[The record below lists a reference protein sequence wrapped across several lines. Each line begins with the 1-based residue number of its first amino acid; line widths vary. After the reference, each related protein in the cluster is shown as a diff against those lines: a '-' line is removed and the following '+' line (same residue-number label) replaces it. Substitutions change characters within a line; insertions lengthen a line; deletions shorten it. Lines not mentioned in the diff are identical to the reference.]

1 MRNAYGR
8 NSRERSRS
16 CTARL
21 ASAPCPGW
29 MRTRPARFQPCCPLQ
44 RLMLHVVPQLHA
56 VAIRSRVVTRL
67 TRAVRALGE
76 LVPAALVVVDG
87 MYETAEIVA
96 VITMARDALVHVAVR
111 LGSALLSIVACL
123 YSIFDHRIHIS
134 MARNC
139 TLSCP
144 RRGSTCCA
152 KWSSLLHPMGHSYS
166 VGVTLNQLP
175 VRISDDLGRDT
186 CRNSRRCCSLP
197 GSCPTCRSRRRIG
210 PQRRFS
216 TIYRLFVVRGY

>member
-21 ASAPCPGW
+21 ASAPCPGGCEL
-29 MRTRPARFQPCCPLQ
+29 ALHVFNLVDALH

-87 MYETAEIVA
+87 MYEAAEIVA
-96 VITMARDALVHVAVR
+96 VVTMARDALVHVAVR
-111 LGSALLSIVACL
+111 LERFVVDRGMLVLHVL
-123 YSIFDHRIHIS
+123 DHRIHIS
-134 MARNC
+134 MARIAPSVVRVEVVRVVRNG
-139 TLSCP
+139 P
-144 RRGSTCCA
+144 A
-152 KWSSLLHPMGHSYS
+152 LLHPMGHSYS
-166 VGVTLNQLP
+166 VGV
-175 VRISDDLGRDT
+175 R
-186 CRNSRRCCSLP
+186 
-197 GSCPTCRSRRRIG
+197 
-210 PQRRFS
+210 
-216 TIYRLFVVRGY
+216 